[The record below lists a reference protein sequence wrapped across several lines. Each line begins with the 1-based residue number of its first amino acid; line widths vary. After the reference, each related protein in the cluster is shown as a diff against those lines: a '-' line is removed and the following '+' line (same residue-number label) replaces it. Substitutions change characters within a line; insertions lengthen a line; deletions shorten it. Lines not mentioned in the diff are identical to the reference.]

1 MRDQAIILALW
12 LVSWTL
18 LFLVPVGRRT
28 PEATRAT
35 EGTTKRS
42 TPFKAL
48 AVAAIVSIFIFYTLL
63 WTSVSEAGS
72 LYGLILVVAGQALMI
87 WSRMSLFHLSN
98 RGLLSELSVERTRRG
113 PYARMR
119 HPMYTGL
126 VTALAGSAIVTPD
139 MRAQIFLIAVIMPII
154 IVRARMER

>member
-12 LVSWTL
+12 IVSWTL
-18 LFLVPVGRRT
+18 LFLVPVGGKDKKGT
-28 PEATRAT
+28 QPSEGVTRQ
-35 EGTTKRS
+35 S

-48 AVAAIVSIFIFYTLL
+48 AVATIISIFIFYTLL
-63 WTSVSEAGS
+63 WTSASEAGS
-72 LYGLILVVAGQALMI
+72 LYGLILVVAGQALMV
-87 WSRMSLFHLSN
+87 WSRMSLSHLSN
-98 RGLLSELSVERTRRG
+98 RGFLSELSVEKTRRG

-126 VTALAGSAIVTPD
+126 VTALAGSAIVTLD

-154 IVRARMER
+154 IVRARMEK